1 MVGTVN
7 QRGKIDVP
15 PPQSPGQSRIE
26 LCLVFVSFVKITHIL
41 LSSRFEFHGG
51 WGGGGWVLVVCKVF
65 FVSNPTSFE
74 QIYQQIKTHDISL
87 WNYIY

>member
-26 LCLVFVSFVKITHIL
+26 LCLVFVSFVI

-51 WGGGGWVLVVCKVF
+51 WGGVVGCGGVQSHFRVKPNF
-65 FVSNPTSFE
+65 S
-74 QIYQQIKTHDISL
+74 
-87 WNYIY
+87 